1 MLRKLPQSL
10 VSFEYKIILAAYLYS
25 PFNIAATHVDL
36 QKKLLDQQNHHLKP
50 DEEFLQSFAKVVG
63 SKWPSLASS
72 LSLSGDEIA
81 NVKEEGLTQQDCALK
96 MLKKW
101 SAKEDATYG
110 QLYLILKTIPLFQH
124 GK

>member
-1 MLRKLPQSL
+1 MFDFFLNL
-10 VSFEYKIILAAYLYS
+10 FHAA
-25 PFNIAATHVDL
+25 AHVDL

-50 DEEFLQSFAKVVG
+50 DAEFLQSLADVVG

-81 NVKEEGLTQQDCALK
+81 KVKEEGLTQQDCALK

-110 QLYLILKTIPLFQH
+110 QLYLILKTIPLFQY
-124 GK
+124 GKYINAT

>member
-1 MLRKLPQSL
+1 MCVDFFL
-10 VSFEYKIILAAYLYS
+10 F
-25 PFNIAATHVDL
+25 ATAIHVDL

-50 DEEFLQSFAKVVG
+50 DAEFLQSFANVVG
-63 SKWPSLASS
+63 SKWPSLTLS

-101 SAKEDATYG
+101 SEKEDATYD
-110 QLYLILKTIPLFQH
+110 QLYQVLKTIPLFQH

>member
-1 MLRKLPQSL
+1 M
-10 VSFEYKIILAAYLYS
+10 F
-25 PFNIAATHVDL
+25 FNTFFTTVAPHVDL
-36 QKKLLDQQNHHLKP
+36 QKKLLDKQNHHLQP
-50 DEEFLQSFAKVVG
+50 DAEFLQSFADVVE

-96 MLKKW
+96 MLKW
-101 SAKEDATYG
+101 SEKEDATYS

-124 GK
+124 SK

>member
-1 MLRKLPQSL
+1 MFPLQ
-10 VSFEYKIILAAYLYS
+10 FIGA
-25 PFNIAATHVDL
+25 HVDL
-36 QKKLLDQQNHHLKP
+36 QKKLLDQQNYHLKP
-50 DEEFLQSFAKVVG
+50 GSGFLQSFIDVVG

-72 LSLSGDEIA
+72 LSLSGEEIA

-96 MLKKW
+96 MLMKW

-110 QLYLILKTIPLFQH
+110 QLYQVLKTIPLFQH

>member
-1 MLRKLPQSL
+1 MVSCVYHIVDECLILPL
-10 VSFEYKIILAAYLYS
+10 IY
-25 PFNIAATHVDL
+25 IAHQIDL
-36 QKKLLDQQNHHLKP
+36 QKKLLDQQSHHLKP
-50 DEEFLQSFAKVVG
+50 DAEFLQSFAHVVE

-81 NVKEEGLTQQDCALK
+81 DVKEEGLTQQDCALK

-110 QLYLILKTIPLFQH
+110 QLCQVLKTIPLFQH

>member
-1 MLRKLPQSL
+1 MLSI
-10 VSFEYKIILAAYLYS
+10 YILLLI
-25 PFNIAATHVDL
+25 NIAATHVDL

-50 DEEFLQSFAKVVG
+50 DAEFLQSFADVVG

-81 NVKEEGLTQQDCALK
+81 NMKEEGLTQQDCALK

-101 SAKEDATYG
+101 LAKEDATYG
-110 QLYLILKTIPLFQH
+110 QLYLILKAIPLFQH
-124 GK
+124 GN

>member
-1 MLRKLPQSL
+1 MLYTPALH
-10 VSFEYKIILAAYLYS
+10 I
-25 PFNIAATHVDL
+25 DL
-36 QKKLLDQQNHHLKP
+36 QKKLLDQQNHPLKP
-50 DEEFLQSFAKVVG
+50 DAEFLQSFADVVG
-63 SKWPSLASS
+63 PKWPSLALS

-81 NVKEEGLTQQDCALK
+81 NVKEEGLTQQDCAVM

-110 QLYLILKTIPLFQH
+110 QLYLILLNIPLFQH